1 MVFNAT
7 FNNISTLSHGGQF
20 YWWRKPEYPGKTTE
34 LSQVTDKL
42 YHIMLYRVHLAFK
55 LTTLVVISTDC
66 ISNCKSNY
74 HTIMTMTTP
83 KLWVLNANGISVQR
97 EQKCR
102 YFESHRQTLL
112 YNVVPESG
120 IKLASL

>member
-1 MVFNAT
+1 M
-7 FNNISTLSHGGQF
+7 
-20 YWWRKPEYPGKTTE
+20 YPEKTTY
-34 LSQVTDKL
+34 LPQVTDKL
-42 YHIMLYRVHLAFK
+42 YHIKVYRVHLTIDGIQI
-55 LTTLVVISTDC
+55 TTLVVISTDC